1 MKRMLYNR
9 VNEVEQMD
17 FRENFSILI
26 VDDEKSLLENLYN
39 FLKDKGF
46 KDVYTAKNL
55 KESRF
60 KLKNFNID
68 LIVLDLMLPDGS
80 GFDLLKE
87 VRQNSNV
94 AVIILS
100 ALDGIDDRREGFEN
114 KADDYLVKPF
124 FPDEL
129 LWRIDA
135 VLRRSK
141 KIKTSEKLNLGNVN
155 FDKSKGILEK
165 NGKEI
170 PLTATQY
177 KILEYLSEN
186 INMIVS
192 IDRIL
197 ENIWQDSYG
206 YENTL
211 ITHIYRLRE
220 KLEDNPREP
229 KILITIKGLGYKLV
243 KED

>member
-1 MKRMLYNR
+1 
-9 VNEVEQMD
+9 MD
-17 FRENFSILI
+17 YLRNFSILI
-26 VDDEKSLLENLYN
+26 VDDEKNLLENLYE
-39 FLKDKGF
+39 FLKNKGF
-46 KDVYTAKNL
+46 KRVYTAKNL
-55 KESRF
+55 KEARF
-60 KLKNFNID
+60 KLANNKID

-87 VRQNSNV
+87 VRQTSST

-100 ALDGIDDRREGFEN
+100 ALDGMDDRREGFEN
-114 KADDYLVKPF
+114 SADDYLVKPF

-129 LWRIDA
+129 LWRIEA
-135 VLRRSK
+135 VLRRSIK
-141 KIKTSEKLNLGNVN
+141 LKSEEKINLGNVI

-165 NGKEI
+165 NGEEI
-170 PLTATQY
+170 SLTATQF
-177 KILEYLSEN
+177 KILYYLSEN
-186 INMIVS
+186 INKIVS

-197 ENIWQDSYG
+197 DNIWKDSYG

-211 ITHIYRLRE
+211 ITHIYRIRE
-220 KLEDNPREP
+220 MLEDNPRNP

>member
-1 MKRMLYNR
+1 
-9 VNEVEQMD
+9 MD
-17 FRENFSILI
+17 FRKNFNILV
-26 VDDEKSLLENLYN
+26 VDDEKDLLENLYN
-39 FLKDKGF
+39 FLKSKGF
-46 KDVYTAKNL
+46 KKVYTAKNL

-60 KLKNFNID
+60 KIANFKID

-87 VRQNSNV
+87 VRENSDV

-100 ALDGIDDRREGFEN
+100 ALDGIDDRKEGFEN

-141 KIKTSEKLNLGNVN
+141 KIKNEEKINLGKVI
-155 FDKSKGILEK
+155 FDKSKGVIGK
-165 NGKEI
+165 NGEEI
-170 PLTATQY
+170 PLTATQF
-177 KILEYLSEN
+177 KILDYLCEN

-197 ENIWQDSYG
+197 DHIWKDSYG

-220 KLEDNPREP
+220 KLEDNPRDP

-243 KED
+243 KEE

>member
-1 MKRMLYNR
+1 
-9 VNEVEQMD
+9 MD
-17 FRENFSILI
+17 IRSNFSILV
-26 VDDEKSLLENLYN
+26 VDDEKTLLENLYN

-46 KDVYTAKNL
+46 KKVYTAKNL
-55 KESRF
+55 KEARF
-60 KLKNFNID
+60 KISNLKID
-68 LIVLDLMLPDGS
+68 LVVLDLMLPDGS
-80 GFDLLKE
+80 GFDLLREIRKT
-87 VRQNSNV
+87 SDM

-100 ALDGIDDRREGFEN
+100 ALDGLDDRKEGFEN

-124 FPDEL
+124 FPEEL
-129 LWRIDA
+129 LWRVDA
-135 VLRRSK
+135 ILRRSK
-141 KIKTSEKLNLGNVN
+141 KVKSLDKINLGRVI
-155 FDKSKGILEK
+155 FDMSKGVLIK
-165 NGKEI
+165 NGEEI
-170 PLTATQY
+170 ALTATQY
-177 KILEYLSEN
+177 KILAYLSEN

-197 ENIWQDSYG
+197 DHIREDSYG

>member
-1 MKRMLYNR
+1 
-9 VNEVEQMD
+9 MD
-17 FRENFSILI
+17 FRNNFSILI
-26 VDDEKSLLENLYN
+26 VDDETNLLENLYN

-46 KDVYTAKNL
+46 KKVYTAKNL

-60 KLKNFNID
+60 KLENFKID
-68 LIVLDLMLPDGS
+68 LLVLDLMLPDGS

-87 VRQNSNV
+87 IRKTSDM

-100 ALDGIDDRREGFEN
+100 ALDGIDDRKEGFEN

-141 KIKTSEKLNLGNVN
+141 IVKNEEKISLGKVI
-155 FDKSKGILEK
+155 FDKSKGILIK
-165 NGKEI
+165 NNDDI
-170 PLTATQY
+170 PLTATQF
-177 KILEYLSEN
+177 KILAYLADN
-186 INMIVS
+186 MNMIVS

-197 ENIWQDSYG
+197 ENIWEDSYG

-211 ITHIYRLRE
+211 ITHIYRIRE
-220 KLEDNPREP
+220 KLEDNPRDP

-243 KED
+243 KEG

>member
-1 MKRMLYNR
+1 
-9 VNEVEQMD
+9 MD
-17 FRENFSILI
+17 FRKNFNILV
-26 VDDEKSLLENLYN
+26 VDDEKDLLENLYN

-46 KDVYTAKNL
+46 KKIYTAKNL

-60 KLKNFNID
+60 KLANFKID

-87 VRQNSNV
+87 VRKNSDL

-100 ALDGIDDRREGFEN
+100 ALDGIDDRKEGFEN

-141 KIKTSEKLNLGNVN
+141 KIKNEEKINLGKVI
-155 FDKSKGILEK
+155 FDKSKGVIEK
-165 NGKEI
+165 NGEEI
-170 PLTATQY
+170 PLTATQF
-177 KILEYLSEN
+177 KILDYLCEN

-197 ENIWQDSYG
+197 DHIWKDSYG

-220 KLEDNPREP
+220 KLEDNPRDP

-243 KED
+243 NKE

>member
-1 MKRMLYNR
+1 
-9 VNEVEQMD
+9 MD
-17 FRENFSILI
+17 FRKNFNILI
-26 VDDEKSLLENLYN
+26 VDDETNLLENLYN
-39 FLKDKGF
+39 FLKEKGF
-46 KDVYTAKNL
+46 NKIYTAKNL

-60 KLKNFNID
+60 KLGNFKID
-68 LIVLDLMLPDGS
+68 LVVLDLMLPDGS

-87 VRQNSNV
+87 IRKTSDM

-100 ALDGIDDRREGFEN
+100 ALDGIDDRKEGFEN

-141 KIKTSEKLNLGNVN
+141 KIKNDERINLGKVI
-155 FDKSKGILEK
+155 FDKSKGILIK
-165 NGKEI
+165 NGEEI
-170 PLTATQY
+170 SLTATQF
-177 KILEYLSEN
+177 KILSYLADN
-186 INMIVS
+186 MNMIVS

-197 ENIWQDSYG
+197 ENIWEDSYG

-220 KLEDNPREP
+220 KLEDNPRDP
-229 KILITIKGLGYKLV
+229 KLLITIKGLGYKLV
-243 KED
+243 KEDE

>member
-1 MKRMLYNR
+1 
-9 VNEVEQMD
+9 MD
-17 FRENFSILI
+17 YLRNFSILI
-26 VDDEKSLLENLYN
+26 VDDEKNLLENLYE
-39 FLKDKGF
+39 FLKNKGF
-46 KDVYTAKNL
+46 KRVYTAKNL
-55 KESRF
+55 KEARF
-60 KLKNFNID
+60 KLANNKID

-87 VRQNSNV
+87 VRQTSST

-100 ALDGIDDRREGFEN
+100 ALDGMDDRREGFEN
-114 KADDYLVKPF
+114 SADDYLVKPF

-129 LWRIDA
+129 LWRIEA
-135 VLRRSK
+135 VLRRSIK
-141 KIKTSEKLNLGNVN
+141 LKSEEKINLGNVI

-165 NGKEI
+165 NGEEI
-170 PLTATQY
+170 SLTATQF
-177 KILEYLSEN
+177 KILYYLSEN
-186 INMIVS
+186 INKIVS

-197 ENIWQDSYG
+197 DNIWKDSYG

-211 ITHIYRLRE
+211 ITHIYRIRE
-220 KLEDNPREP
+220 KLEDNPRNP

>member
-1 MKRMLYNR
+1 MN
-9 VNEVEQMD
+9 
-17 FRENFSILI
+17 FRENFSILV
-26 VDDEKSLLENLYN
+26 VDDEKNLLENLYN

-46 KDVYTAKNL
+46 KKIYTAKNL

-60 KLKNFNID
+60 KLENFKID

-87 VRQNSNV
+87 VRKNSDL

-100 ALDGIDDRREGFEN
+100 ALDGIDDRKEGFEN

-141 KIKTSEKLNLGNVN
+141 KIENDGKINLGKVI
-155 FDKSKGILEK
+155 FDKSKGIVEK

-170 PLTATQY
+170 VLTATQF
-177 KILEYLSEN
+177 KILSFLSEN
-186 INMIVS
+186 MNMIVS

-197 ENIWQDSYG
+197 DHIWKDSYG

-220 KLEDNPREP
+220 KLEDNPRDP

-243 KED
+243 NKE

>member
-1 MKRMLYNR
+1 
-9 VNEVEQMD
+9 MD
-17 FRENFSILI
+17 FRKDFSILV
-26 VDDEKSLLENLYN
+26 VDDEKNLLENLYN

-46 KDVYTAKNL
+46 KKVYTAKNL

-60 KLKNFNID
+60 KLENFKID

-87 VRQNSNV
+87 IRLTSDI

-114 KADDYLVKPF
+114 KIDDYLVKPF
-124 FPDEL
+124 LPDEL

-135 VLRRSK
+135 VLRRSIK
-141 KIKTSEKLNLGNVN
+141 NKNKEKINLGNVI
-155 FDKSKGILEK
+155 FDKSKAVLEK

-170 PLTATQY
+170 VLTAKQF
-177 KILEYLSEN
+177 KILDYLSEN

-192 IDRIL
+192 IDKIL

-206 YENTL
+206 YESTL

-243 KED
+243 KGNKND

>member
-1 MKRMLYNR
+1 
-9 VNEVEQMD
+9 MD
-17 FRENFSILI
+17 FRKNFNILV
-26 VDDEKSLLENLYN
+26 VDDEKDLLENLYN
-39 FLKDKGF
+39 FLKSKGF
-46 KDVYTAKNL
+46 KKVYTAKNL

-60 KLKNFNID
+60 KLENFKID

-87 VRQNSNV
+87 VRKNSDL

-100 ALDGIDDRREGFEN
+100 ALDGIDDRKEGFEN

-141 KIKTSEKLNLGNVN
+141 KIKNEEKINLGKVI
-155 FDKSKGILEK
+155 FDKSKGVIEK
-165 NGKEI
+165 NGEEI
-170 PLTATQY
+170 PLTATQF
-177 KILEYLSEN
+177 KILDYLCEN

-197 ENIWQDSYG
+197 DHIWKDSYG

-220 KLEDNPREP
+220 KLEDNPRDP

-243 KED
+243 NKE

>member
-1 MKRMLYNR
+1 
-9 VNEVEQMD
+9 MD
-17 FRENFSILI
+17 FRNNFSILI
-26 VDDEKSLLENLYN
+26 VDDETNLLENLYN

-46 KDVYTAKNL
+46 KKVYTAKNL

-60 KLKNFNID
+60 KLGNFKID
-68 LIVLDLMLPDGS
+68 LVVLDLMLPDGS

-87 VRQNSNV
+87 IRKTSDM
-94 AVIILS
+94 AVIILP
-100 ALDGIDDRREGFEN
+100 ALDGIDDRKEGFEN

-141 KIKTSEKLNLGNVN
+141 KIKNDEKINLGKVI
-155 FDKSKGILEK
+155 FDKSKGILIK
-165 NGKEI
+165 NGEEI
-170 PLTATQY
+170 PLTATQF
-177 KILEYLSEN
+177 KILAYLADN

-197 ENIWQDSYG
+197 ENIWEDSYG

-211 ITHIYRLRE
+211 ITHIYRIRE
-220 KLEDNPREP
+220 KLEDNPRDP

>member
-1 MKRMLYNR
+1 
-9 VNEVEQMD
+9 MD
-17 FRENFSILI
+17 IRREFSILI
-26 VDDEKSLLENLYN
+26 VDDEKNLLENLYN

-46 KDVYTAKNL
+46 KKVFTAKNL

-60 KLKNFNID
+60 KLENNKID

-87 VRQNSNV
+87 VRQTSDI

-114 KADDYLVKPF
+114 KADDYIVKPF
-124 FPDEL
+124 LPDEL

-141 KIKTSEKLNLGNVN
+141 KIKNEEKIVLGNVI

-165 NGKEI
+165 NGEEI
-170 PLTATQY
+170 PLTATQF
-177 KILEYLSEN
+177 KILDYLSEN

-197 ENIWQDSYG
+197 DNIWEDSYG

-220 KLEDNPREP
+220 KLEDNPRDP

-243 KED
+243 KEE

>member
-1 MKRMLYNR
+1 
-9 VNEVEQMD
+9 MD
-17 FRENFSILI
+17 FRNNFSILI
-26 VDDEKSLLENLYN
+26 VDDETNLLENLYN

-46 KDVYTAKNL
+46 KKVYTAKNL

-60 KLKNFNID
+60 KLANFKID
-68 LIVLDLMLPDGS
+68 LVVLDLMLPDGS

-87 VRQNSNV
+87 IRKTSDM

-100 ALDGIDDRREGFEN
+100 ALDGIDDRKEGFEN

-141 KIKTSEKLNLGNVN
+141 KIKNDEKINLGKVV
-155 FDKSKGILEK
+155 FDKSKGILIK
-165 NGKEI
+165 NGEEI
-170 PLTATQY
+170 PLTATQF
-177 KILEYLSEN
+177 KILAYLADN

-197 ENIWQDSYG
+197 ENIWEDSYG

-220 KLEDNPREP
+220 KLEDNPRDP
-229 KILITIKGLGYKLV
+229 KLLITIKGLGYKLV
-243 KED
+243 KEDE

>member
-1 MKRMLYNR
+1 
-9 VNEVEQMD
+9 MD
-17 FRENFSILI
+17 FRSNFSILL
-26 VDDEKSLLENLYN
+26 VDDEKNLLENLYN
-39 FLKDKGF
+39 FLKNKGF
-46 KDVYTAKNL
+46 KKVYTAKNL

-60 KLKNFNID
+60 KLENFKID

-87 VRQNSNV
+87 VRQTSNM

-141 KIKTSEKLNLGNVN
+141 KIKSQEKISLGNVI

-165 NGKEI
+165 NGEEI
-170 PLTATQY
+170 ALTATQF
-177 KILEYLSEN
+177 KILDYLSEN
-186 INMIVS
+186 MNMIVS

-197 ENIWQDSYG
+197 ENIWKDSYG

-220 KLEDNPREP
+220 KLEDNPRDP
-229 KILITIKGLGYKLV
+229 KILVTIKGLGYKLV

>member
-1 MKRMLYNR
+1 
-9 VNEVEQMD
+9 MD
-17 FRENFSILI
+17 FRNNFSILI
-26 VDDEKSLLENLYN
+26 VDDETNLLENLYN
-39 FLKDKGF
+39 FLKEKGF
-46 KDVYTAKNL
+46 KKVYTAKNL

-60 KLKNFNID
+60 KLTNFKID
-68 LIVLDLMLPDGS
+68 LVVLDLMLPDGS

-87 VRQNSNV
+87 IRKTSDM

-100 ALDGIDDRREGFEN
+100 ALDGIDDRKEGFEN

-141 KIKTSEKLNLGNVN
+141 NIKNEEKINLGKVI
-155 FDKSKGILEK
+155 FDKSKGILIK
-165 NGKEI
+165 NGEEI
-170 PLTATQY
+170 PLTATQF
-177 KILEYLSEN
+177 KILAYLADN
-186 INMIVS
+186 MNMIVS

-197 ENIWQDSYG
+197 ENIWEDSYG

-220 KLEDNPREP
+220 KLEDNPRDP
-229 KILITIKGLGYKLV
+229 KLLITIKGLGYKLV
-243 KED
+243 KEDE

>member
-1 MKRMLYNR
+1 MN
-9 VNEVEQMD
+9 
-17 FRENFSILI
+17 FRENFSILV
-26 VDDEKSLLENLYN
+26 VDDEKNLLENLYN
-39 FLKDKGF
+39 FLKNKGF
-46 KDVYTAKNL
+46 KKVYTAKNL

-60 KLKNFNID
+60 KIANFKID

-87 VRQNSNV
+87 VRKNSDL

-100 ALDGIDDRREGFEN
+100 ALDGIDDRKEGFEN

-141 KIKTSEKLNLGNVN
+141 KIKNDGKINLGKVI
-155 FDKSKGILEK
+155 FDKSKGVIEK
-165 NGKEI
+165 NGEEI
-170 PLTATQY
+170 PLTATQF
-177 KILEYLSEN
+177 KILDYLCEN

-197 ENIWQDSYG
+197 DHIWKDSYG

-220 KLEDNPREP
+220 KLEDNPRDP
-229 KILITIKGLGYKLV
+229 KILVTIKGLGYKLV
-243 KED
+243 NKE

>member
-1 MKRMLYNR
+1 
-9 VNEVEQMD
+9 MD
-17 FRENFSILI
+17 FRKNFNILV
-26 VDDEKSLLENLYN
+26 VDDEKDLLENLYN
-39 FLKDKGF
+39 FLKSKGF
-46 KDVYTAKNL
+46 KKVYTAKNL

-60 KLKNFNID
+60 KIANFKID

-87 VRQNSNV
+87 VRENSDV

-100 ALDGIDDRREGFEN
+100 ALDGIDDRKEGFEN

-141 KIKTSEKLNLGNVN
+141 KIKSEEKISLGNVV

-170 PLTATQY
+170 PLTATQF
-177 KILEYLSEN
+177 KILDYLSEN
-186 INMIVS
+186 INKIVS

-197 ENIWQDSYG
+197 DNIWKDSYG

-220 KLEDNPREP
+220 KLEDNPRDP

-243 KED
+243 KEE

>member
-1 MKRMLYNR
+1 
-9 VNEVEQMD
+9 MD
-17 FRENFSILI
+17 FRKNFNILV
-26 VDDEKSLLENLYN
+26 VDDEKDLLENLYN
-39 FLKDKGF
+39 FLKSKGF
-46 KDVYTAKNL
+46 KKVYTAKNL

-60 KLKNFNID
+60 KIANFKID

-87 VRQNSNV
+87 VMENSDV

-100 ALDGIDDRREGFEN
+100 ALDGIDDRKEGFEN

-141 KIKTSEKLNLGNVN
+141 KIKNEEKINLGKVI
-155 FDKSKGILEK
+155 FDKSKGVIEK
-165 NGKEI
+165 NGEEI
-170 PLTATQY
+170 PLTATQF
-177 KILEYLSEN
+177 KILDYLCEN

-197 ENIWQDSYG
+197 DHIWKDSYG

-220 KLEDNPREP
+220 KLEDNPRDP

-243 KED
+243 KEE

>member
-1 MKRMLYNR
+1 MELRN
-9 VNEVEQMD
+9 
-17 FRENFSILI
+17 NFSILL
-26 VDDEKSLLENLYN
+26 VDDEKNLLENLYN

-46 KDVYTAKNL
+46 KNIYTAKNL

-60 KLKNFNID
+60 KLTNFKID

-87 VRQNSNV
+87 VRKTSNT

-141 KIKTSEKLNLGNVN
+141 KIKREEKISLGNVI

-165 NGKEI
+165 NGQEI
-170 PLTATQY
+170 SLTATQF
-177 KILEYLSEN
+177 KILAYLSEN
-186 INMIVS
+186 INTIVS

-197 ENIWQDSYG
+197 DNIWEDSYG

-220 KLEDNPREP
+220 KLEDNPRDP

-243 KED
+243 KEEK

>member
-1 MKRMLYNR
+1 
-9 VNEVEQMD
+9 MD
-17 FRENFSILI
+17 FRNNFSILI
-26 VDDEKSLLENLYN
+26 VDDETNLLENLYN

-46 KDVYTAKNL
+46 KKVYTAKNL

-60 KLKNFNID
+60 KLGNFKID
-68 LIVLDLMLPDGS
+68 LVVLDLMLPDGS

-87 VRQNSNV
+87 ITKTSDM

-141 KIKTSEKLNLGNVN
+141 KIKSEEKISLGNVI

-165 NGKEI
+165 NGEEI
-170 PLTATQY
+170 VLTATQF
-177 KILEYLSEN
+177 KILDYLSEN

-197 ENIWQDSYG
+197 ENIWKDSYG

-220 KLEDNPREP
+220 KLEDNPRDP
-229 KILITIKGLGYKLV
+229 KILVTIKGLGYKLV

>member
-1 MKRMLYNR
+1 
-9 VNEVEQMD
+9 MD
-17 FRENFSILI
+17 FRNNFSILI
-26 VDDEKSLLENLYN
+26 VDDETNLLENLYN

-46 KDVYTAKNL
+46 KKVYTAKNL

-60 KLKNFNID
+60 KLENFKID
-68 LIVLDLMLPDGS
+68 LVVLDLMLPDGS

-87 VRQNSNV
+87 IRKESDM

-100 ALDGIDDRREGFEN
+100 ALDGIDDRKEGFEN

-141 KIKTSEKLNLGNVN
+141 KIKSEEKISLGNVI

-165 NGKEI
+165 NGEEI
-170 PLTATQY
+170 ALTATQF
-177 KILEYLSEN
+177 KILDYLSEN

-197 ENIWQDSYG
+197 ENIWKDSYG
-206 YENTL
+206 YEKTL

-220 KLEDNPREP
+220 KLEDNPRDP
-229 KILITIKGLGYKLV
+229 KILVTIKGLGYKLV

>member
-1 MKRMLYNR
+1 
-9 VNEVEQMD
+9 MD
-17 FRENFSILI
+17 IRNNFSILV
-26 VDDEKSLLENLYN
+26 VDDEKTLLENLYN
-39 FLKDKGF
+39 FMKDKGF
-46 KDVYTAKNL
+46 KKVYTAKNL
-55 KESRF
+55 KEARF
-60 KLKNFNID
+60 KISNLKID
-68 LIVLDLMLPDGS
+68 LVVLDLMLPDGS
-80 GFDLLKE
+80 GFDLLREIRKT
-87 VRQNSNV
+87 SDM

-100 ALDGIDDRREGFEN
+100 ALDGLDDRKEGFEN

-124 FPDEL
+124 FPEEL
-129 LWRIDA
+129 LWRVDA
-135 VLRRSK
+135 ILRRSK
-141 KIKTSEKLNLGNVN
+141 KVKSVDKINLGKVI
-155 FDKSKGILEK
+155 FDMSKGVLIK
-165 NGKEI
+165 NGEEI
-170 PLTATQY
+170 ALTATQY
-177 KILEYLSEN
+177 KILAYLSEN

-197 ENIWQDSYG
+197 DHIREDSYG

>member
-1 MKRMLYNR
+1 MN
-9 VNEVEQMD
+9 
-17 FRENFSILI
+17 FRENFSILV
-26 VDDEKSLLENLYN
+26 VDDEKNLLENLYN

-46 KDVYTAKNL
+46 KKIYTAKNL

-60 KLKNFNID
+60 KLENFKID

-87 VRQNSNV
+87 VRENSDV

-100 ALDGIDDRREGFEN
+100 ALDGIDDRKEGFEN

-141 KIKTSEKLNLGNVN
+141 KIKNEEKINLGKVI
-155 FDKSKGILEK
+155 FDKSKGVIEK
-165 NGKEI
+165 NGEEI
-170 PLTATQY
+170 PLTATQF
-177 KILEYLSEN
+177 KILDYLCEN

-197 ENIWQDSYG
+197 DHIWKDSYG

-220 KLEDNPREP
+220 KLEDNPRDP

-243 KED
+243 NKE

>member
-1 MKRMLYNR
+1 
-9 VNEVEQMD
+9 MD
-17 FRENFSILI
+17 FRNNFSILI
-26 VDDEKSLLENLYN
+26 VDDETNLLENLYN

-46 KDVYTAKNL
+46 KKVYTAKNL

-60 KLKNFNID
+60 KLANFKID
-68 LIVLDLMLPDGS
+68 LVVLDLMLPDGS

-87 VRQNSNV
+87 IRKTSDM

-100 ALDGIDDRREGFEN
+100 ALDGIDDRKEGFEN

-141 KIKTSEKLNLGNVN
+141 KIKNDEKINLGKVI
-155 FDKSKGILEK
+155 FDKSKGILIK
-165 NGKEI
+165 NGDEI
-170 PLTATQY
+170 PLTATQF
-177 KILEYLSEN
+177 KILAFLADN
-186 INMIVS
+186 MNMIVS

-197 ENIWQDSYG
+197 ENIWEDSYG

-211 ITHIYRLRE
+211 ITHIYRLME
-220 KLEDNPREP
+220 KLEDNPRDP
-229 KILITIKGLGYKLV
+229 KLLITIKGLGYKLV
-243 KED
+243 KEDK

>member
-1 MKRMLYNR
+1 MN
-9 VNEVEQMD
+9 
-17 FRENFSILI
+17 FRENFSILV
-26 VDDEKSLLENLYN
+26 VDDEKNLLENLYN

-46 KDVYTAKNL
+46 KKVYTAKNL

-60 KLKNFNID
+60 KLENFKID

-87 VRQNSNV
+87 VRKNSDL

-100 ALDGIDDRREGFEN
+100 ALDGIDDRKEGFEN

-141 KIKTSEKLNLGNVN
+141 KIKNEEKINLGKVI
-155 FDKSKGILEK
+155 FDKSKGVIEK
-165 NGKEI
+165 NGEEI
-170 PLTATQY
+170 PLTATQF
-177 KILEYLSEN
+177 KILDYLCEN

-197 ENIWQDSYG
+197 DHIWKDSYG

-220 KLEDNPREP
+220 KLEDNPRDP

-243 KED
+243 NKE

>member
-1 MKRMLYNR
+1 
-9 VNEVEQMD
+9 MD
-17 FRENFSILI
+17 FRKDFSILV
-26 VDDEKSLLENLYN
+26 VDDEKNLLENLYN

-46 KDVYTAKNL
+46 KKVYTAKNL

-60 KLKNFNID
+60 KLENFKID

-87 VRQNSNV
+87 IRLTSDI

-114 KADDYLVKPF
+114 KIDDYIVKPF
-124 FPDEL
+124 LPDEL

-135 VLRRSK
+135 VLRRSIK
-141 KIKTSEKLNLGNVN
+141 NKNKEKINLGNVI
-155 FDKSKGILEK
+155 FDKSKAVLEK

-170 PLTATQY
+170 VLTAKQF
-177 KILEYLSEN
+177 KILDYLSEN

-192 IDRIL
+192 IDKIL

-206 YENTL
+206 YESTL

-229 KILITIKGLGYKLV
+229 KILISIKGLGYKLV
-243 KED
+243 KGNKND

>member
-1 MKRMLYNR
+1 
-9 VNEVEQMD
+9 MD
-17 FRENFSILI
+17 FRSDFSILL
-26 VDDEKSLLENLYN
+26 VDDEQSLLDNLYN
-39 FLKDKGF
+39 FLQDKGF
-46 KDVYTAKNL
+46 KSIYTAKNL

-60 KLKNFNID
+60 KLKTYDID
-68 LIVLDLMLPDGS
+68 LIVLDLMLEDGS
-80 GFDLLKE
+80 GFDLLRE
-87 VRQNSNV
+87 IRQTSDM

-100 ALDGIDDRREGFEN
+100 ALDGIDDRREGFAN
-114 KADDYLVKPF
+114 KAVDYLVKPF

-141 KIKTSEKLNLGNVN
+141 KAKSEDKIDLGTVI
-155 FDKSKGILEK
+155 FDKAKGVLEK
-165 NGKEI
+165 NGEEVA
-170 PLTATQY
+170 LTATQF
-177 KILEYLSEN
+177 KILAYLADN

-197 ENIWQDSYG
+197 DTIWEDSYG

-220 KLEDNPREP
+220 KLEENPREP

-243 KED
+243 KEK

>member
-1 MKRMLYNR
+1 
-9 VNEVEQMD
+9 MD
-17 FRENFSILI
+17 FRKNFNILV
-26 VDDEKSLLENLYN
+26 VDDEKDLLENLYK
-39 FLKDKGF
+39 FLKSKGF
-46 KDVYTAKNL
+46 KKVYTAKNL

-60 KLKNFNID
+60 KIANFKID

-87 VRQNSNV
+87 VRENSDV

-100 ALDGIDDRREGFEN
+100 ALDGIDDRKEGFEN

-141 KIKTSEKLNLGNVN
+141 KIKNEEKINLGKVI
-155 FDKSKGILEK
+155 FDKSKGVIEK
-165 NGKEI
+165 NGEEI
-170 PLTATQY
+170 PLTATQF
-177 KILEYLSEN
+177 KILDYLCEN

-197 ENIWQDSYG
+197 DHIWKDSYG

-243 KED
+243 KEE

>member
-1 MKRMLYNR
+1 
-9 VNEVEQMD
+9 MD
-17 FRENFSILI
+17 FRKNFNILV
-26 VDDEKSLLENLYN
+26 VDDEKDLLENLYN

-46 KDVYTAKNL
+46 KKIYTAKNL

-60 KLKNFNID
+60 KLENFKID

-87 VRQNSNV
+87 VRENSDV

-100 ALDGIDDRREGFEN
+100 ALDGIDDRKEGFEN

-141 KIKTSEKLNLGNVN
+141 KIKNEEKINLGKVI
-155 FDKSKGILEK
+155 FDKSKGVIEK
-165 NGKEI
+165 NGEEI
-170 PLTATQY
+170 PLTATQF
-177 KILEYLSEN
+177 KILDYLCEN

-197 ENIWQDSYG
+197 DHIWKDSYG

-229 KILITIKGLGYKLV
+229 KILITLKGLGYKLV
-243 KED
+243 KEE

>member
-1 MKRMLYNR
+1 
-9 VNEVEQMD
+9 MD
-17 FRENFSILI
+17 IRRDFSILV
-26 VDDEKSLLENLYN
+26 VDDEKSLLENLYE
-39 FLKDKGF
+39 FLKNKGF
-46 KDVYTAKNL
+46 KKVYTAKNL
-55 KESRF
+55 KEANF
-60 KLKNFNID
+60 KLENFKID

-87 VRQNSNV
+87 VRKTSDL

-100 ALDGIDDRREGFEN
+100 ALDGIDDRKEGFEN

-141 KIKTSEKLNLGNVN
+141 KNNNDDTINLGGVI
-155 FDKSKGILEK
+155 FDKAKGILLK
-165 NGKEI
+165 NSKEI
-170 PLTATQY
+170 PLTATQF
-177 KILEYLSEN
+177 KILAYLAEN

-229 KILITIKGLGYKLV
+229 KILITIKGLGYKLLG
-243 KED
+243 EE

>member
-1 MKRMLYNR
+1 
-9 VNEVEQMD
+9 MD
-17 FRENFSILI
+17 FRNNFSILI
-26 VDDEKSLLENLYN
+26 VDDETNLLENLYN
-39 FLKDKGF
+39 FLKEKGF
-46 KDVYTAKNL
+46 KKVYTAKNL

-60 KLKNFNID
+60 KLENFKID
-68 LIVLDLMLPDGS
+68 LVVLDLMLPDGS

-87 VRQNSNV
+87 IRKTSDM

-100 ALDGIDDRREGFEN
+100 ALDGIDDRKEGFEN

-141 KIKTSEKLNLGNVN
+141 NIKNEEKINLGKVI
-155 FDKSKGILEK
+155 FDKSKGILIK
-165 NGKEI
+165 NGEEI
-170 PLTATQY
+170 PLTATQF
-177 KILEYLSEN
+177 KILAYLADN
-186 INMIVS
+186 MNMIVS

-197 ENIWQDSYG
+197 ENIWEDSYG

-220 KLEDNPREP
+220 KLEDNPRDP
-229 KILITIKGLGYKLV
+229 KLLITIKGLGYKLV
-243 KED
+243 KEDE

>member
-1 MKRMLYNR
+1 
-9 VNEVEQMD
+9 MD
-17 FRENFSILI
+17 IRRDFSILI
-26 VDDEKSLLENLYN
+26 VDDEKNLLENLYN

-46 KDVYTAKNL
+46 KKVFTAKNL

-60 KLKNFNID
+60 KLENNKID

-87 VRQNSNV
+87 VRQTSDI

-114 KADDYLVKPF
+114 KADDYIVKPF
-124 FPDEL
+124 LPDEL

-141 KIKTSEKLNLGNVN
+141 KIKNEEKIVLGNVI

-165 NGKEI
+165 NGEEI
-170 PLTATQY
+170 PLTATQF
-177 KILEYLSEN
+177 KILDYLSEN

-197 ENIWQDSYG
+197 DNIWEDSYG

-220 KLEDNPREP
+220 KLEDNPRDP

-243 KED
+243 KEE